1 MSLWLVTLVA
11 HRCGRGRRIPR
22 LGRQYASRSDTS
34 GAHVGPNG
42 GTRWLTPSPPPAPPH
57 HRVVVTGIGM
67 ITPAG
72 LTRRETWRALLEK
85 RSGAVGLRP
94 EHLPEE
100 HRHLYDSSTA
110 LPSRVVGK
118 IDHAIVKENV
128 LQRPALQQYSSLES
142 VVLPT
147 AFVQFAC
154 LAADDALRDARLL
167 NASGE
172 KIDMVDTAEVGVC
185 IGAGMSSTRDLA
197 QAGVLVAN
205 EKTRRLSPFFVP
217 RILVNTA
224 SGSVSAMYG
233 LQGPNLAP
241 STACAT
247 GAHAIGDAF
256 RIVQRGDATAMLAGG
271 TESCVDAIS
280 LAGFSRM
287 KALSTSF
294 NASPER
300 ASRPFDADRDGFV
313 LSEGSC
319 VLVLEEL
326 EHARGRGASIYC
338 EVIGYGMSGDAHHIT
353 KPSPQ
358 GAMLSMGRALRS
370 AGLQPDDVAYVNAHA
385 TSTPLGDTSEL
396 DAIQQIFLST
406 SHRAGPV
413 HVSSSKGALG
423 HMLGAAGAA
432 EAAIAALACHHGVAP
447 PNTNLDKVDD
457 RLKEQEERGGL
468 SLLRDAVPFHDDA
481 LAIVSN
487 SLGFGGTNTSL
498 VLRRFPT

>member
-1 MSLWLVTLVA
+1 
-11 HRCGRGRRIPR
+11 
-22 LGRQYASRSDTS
+22 
-34 GAHVGPNG
+34 
-42 GTRWLTPSPPPAPPH
+42 
-57 HRVVVTGIGM
+57 M
-67 ITPAG
+67 ITPTG
-72 LTRRETWRALLEK
+72 LTHRETWQALLEK
-85 RSGAVGLRP
+85 RSGVVGLQP

-100 HRHLYDSSTA
+100 HRHVYGSTTA

-118 IDHAIVKENV
+118 IDHTVVREKL
-128 LQRPALQQYSSLES
+128 LQRDALQHYSALES

-154 LAADDALRDARLL
+154 LAADDALRDAGLL
-167 NASGE
+167 NRSGMNV
-172 KIDMVDTAEVGVC
+172 DMVDTTDVGVC

-205 EKTRRLSPFFVP
+205 DKTRLLSPFFLP

-224 SGSVSAMYG
+224 SGSVSAVYG

-294 NASPER
+294 NASPEL

-326 EHARGRGASIYC
+326 EHACKRGANIYC

-358 GAMLSMGRALRS
+358 GAMLSMARALRS
-370 AGLQPDDVAYVNAHA
+370 AGVQPGDVAYVNAHA

-396 DAIQQIFLST
+396 DAIQRIFLT
-406 SHRAGPV
+406 THQRAGLL

-447 PNTNLDKVDD
+447 PNTNLSKIDD
-457 RLKEQEERGGL
+457 GIKEREERGGL
-468 SLLRDAVPFHDDA
+468 SLLRDAVAFDDDA
-481 LAIVSN
+481 LTVVSN

-498 VLRRFPT
+498 VLRSFRSHEQ

>member
-1 MSLWLVTLVA
+1 
-11 HRCGRGRRIPR
+11 
-22 LGRQYASRSDTS
+22 
-34 GAHVGPNG
+34 
-42 GTRWLTPSPPPAPPH
+42 
-57 HRVVVTGIGM
+57 M

-72 LTRRETWRALLEK
+72 LTYRETWQAIVAG
-85 RSGAVGLRP
+85 RSSVVGLKP

-100 HRHLYDSSTA
+100 HRHVYESATA

-118 IDHAIVKENV
+118 VDHGVVREEV
-128 LQRPALQQYSSLES
+128 LRRSALQHHAALES
-142 VVLPT
+142 VLLPT

-154 LAADDALRDARLL
+154 LAADDALRDAGLL
-167 NASGE
+167 EHSGRCVE
-172 KIDMVDTAEVGVC
+172 NIDTVDVGVC

-224 SGSVSAMYG
+224 SGAVSASYG

-287 KALSTSF
+287 KALSTRF
-294 NASPER
+294 NDSPER
-300 ASRPFDADRDGFV
+300 ASRPFDSDRDGFV

-319 VLVLEEL
+319 VLVLERL
-326 EHARGRGASIYC
+326 EHALERGANIYC
-338 EVIGYGMSGDAHHIT
+338 EVLGYGMSGDAHHIT
-353 KPSPQ
+353 KPTPH
-358 GAMLSMGRALRS
+358 GAMLSMARAMQS
-370 AGLQPDDVAYVNAHA
+370 AGIQPSDVAYVNAHA
-385 TSTPLGDTSEL
+385 TSTPLGDISEL
-396 DAIQQIFLST
+396 DAIRQTFISGV
-406 SHRAGPV
+406 RRNGPL
-413 HVSSSKGALG
+413 HVSSTKGAIG

-432 EAAIAALACHHGVAP
+432 EAAIAALACHHGIAP
-447 PNTNLDKVDD
+447 PNTNLDTIGGDLGEIDD
-457 RLKEQEERGGL
+457 RHGL
-468 SLLRDAVPFHDDA
+468 SLVRDLVTFDGDRRDG
-481 LAIVSN
+481 LTVLSN

-498 VLRRFPT
+498 VLRKYIT

>member
-1 MSLWLVTLVA
+1 
-11 HRCGRGRRIPR
+11 
-22 LGRQYASRSDTS
+22 
-34 GAHVGPNG
+34 
-42 GTRWLTPSPPPAPPH
+42 
-57 HRVVVTGIGM
+57 M

-72 LTRRETWRALLEK
+72 LTHRETWQALLEK
-85 RSGAVGLRP
+85 RSSVIGLQP

-100 HRHLYDSSTA
+100 HRHVYGSTTT

-118 IDHAIVKENV
+118 IDHAIVKEKV
-128 LQRPALQQYSSLES
+128 LQRTALQQYSALES

-154 LAADDALRDARLL
+154 LAADDALRDAGMLTI
-167 NASGE
+167 SGKKME
-172 KIDMVDTAEVGVC
+172 KVDPAEVGVC

-224 SGSVSAMYG
+224 SGSVSAIYG
-233 LQGPNLAP
+233 LRGPNLAP

-326 EHARGRGASIYC
+326 EHARSRGANIYC
-338 EVIGYGMSGDAHHIT
+338 EIIGYGMSGDAHHVT

-358 GAMLSMGRALRS
+358 GAMLSMTRALGS
-370 AGLQPDDVAYVNAHA
+370 AGVQPGNVAYVNAHA

-396 DAIQQIFLST
+396 DAIHQMFLST
-406 SHRAGPV
+406 GHRAAPL

-432 EAAIAALACHHGVAP
+432 EAAIAALACHYGVAP
-447 PNTNLDKVDD
+447 PNTNLDKVDG
-457 RLKEQEERGGL
+457 RLKEREDRGGL
-468 SLLRDAVPFHDDA
+468 SLLRDAVVFDDDA
-481 LAIVSN
+481 LTVVSN

-498 VLRRFPT
+498 VLRRFLV